1 MGNFIT
7 EGNLDAMW
15 LNFNQRIL
23 DICHH
28 YHIQKKDIASKIGVT
43 PSRLSQRMDSA
54 QHTIAYLILIYY
66 PEINARWLLFG
77 QGDMIDKPTPK
88 PYDSDD
94 LPLPTA
100 AEEAAPYG
108 VTRIYEPKQPS
119 AEYQSLLDRYTA
131 LAIENQML
139 KNQLNKQ

>member
-77 QGDMIDKPTPK
+77 QGDMIDLPTPA
-88 PYDSDD
+88 PQEEVE
-94 LPLPTA
+94 LPQSTQ
-100 AEEAAPYG
+100 
-108 VTRIYEPKQPS
+108 TS
-119 AEYQSLLDRYTA
+119 AEFQALLDRYTA

>member
-77 QGDMIDKPTPK
+77 QGDMIDLPTPA
-88 PYDSDD
+88 PQEEVE
-94 LPLPTA
+94 LPQSTQ
-100 AEEAAPYG
+100 
-108 VTRIYEPKQPS
+108 TS
-119 AEYQSLLDRYTA
+119 AEFQALLDRYTA

-139 KNQLNKQ
+139 KDKLNKL

>member
-7 EGNLDAMW
+7 EENIDAMW
-15 LNFNQRIL
+15 LHFNDRIL
-23 DICHH
+23 EICHH
-28 YHIQKKDIASKIGVT
+28 YRIQKKDIAKEIGVNGT
-43 PSRLSQRMDSA
+43 RLSQRFGNA
-54 QHTIAYLILIYY
+54 QHTIAYLILIHY

-100 AEEAAPYG
+100 AEETAPYG

>member
-77 QGDMIDKPTPK
+77 QGDMIDLPTPA
-88 PYDSDD
+88 PQEEVE
-94 LPLPTA
+94 LPQSTQ
-100 AEEAAPYG
+100 
-108 VTRIYEPKQPS
+108 TS
-119 AEYQSLLDRYTA
+119 AEFQALLNSYTA

>member
-77 QGDMIDKPTPK
+77 QGDMIDKLTPA
-88 PYDSDD
+88 PQ
-94 LPLPTA
+94 
-100 AEEAAPYG
+100 EE
-108 VTRIYEPKQPS
+108 VELTQSTQTS
-119 AEYQSLLDRYTA
+119 AEFQALLNSYTA